1 MRNIRRFRSLIPQIE
16 KSANHSAGFGREI
29 VQSSRNTPPLHSK
42 KLTEAD
48 YRRKRFADHP
58 SDVKNNPD
66 LLNLTAP
73 EMGGHLSSRR
83 PPSRPRRLYPG

>member
-1 MRNIRRFRSLIPQIE
+1 MNNL
-16 KSANHSAGFGREI
+16 REHLSKRI
-29 VQSSRNTPPLHSK
+29 LLLDGSMGVLLHSK

-48 YRRKRFADHP
+48 YRGKRFADHP

-66 LLNLTAP
+66 LLNLTTP